1 LIRIA
6 TTYYDGQII
15 YEDDLSRRI
24 AENFESVYNS
34 KTNEYMFAYKGNLLE
49 YTYINSSNKS
59 IRMETSSKMPTY
71 SELCDYYEKRYL
83 ANL

>member
-1 LIRIA
+1 MA
-6 TTYYDGQII
+6 TTYYDGQIT
-15 YEDDLSRRI
+15 YEDDLSRKI

-34 KTNEYMFAYKGNLLE
+34 ETNEYMFAYKGNLLE
-49 YTYINSSNKS
+49 YTYINSKNKS
-59 IRMETSSKMPTY
+59 IRTETSNKMPSY